1 MTELVFGRRYRVV
14 EKIGSGGMAE
24 VFKAVDDVLGRTV
37 AIKVL
42 HAQYASDP
50 DFVARFRQEAQA
62 AANLSSPNIVNI
74 FDWGRDDETY
84 YIVMEYV
91 HGTDLKTLVQEKG
104 PIDPLKAAEY
114 GSQVCAALTA
124 AHGYDIVHRDIK
136 PQNIVLT
143 PDGIIKVMDFGI
155 ARAGNSTL
163 TQTGS
168 VLGTAHY
175 VSPEQAQGQ
184 NLGPQSDLYSLGV
197 VLYELTTG
205 QVPFDAET
213 PVAVALKQVND
224 EPQPPRMLNPDIP
237 PSLEAVI
244 LRAMAK
250 DPAERYASAEEM
262 RRDLQRVASGRVVET
277 PVAAAAG
284 GTAVM
289 SAVGNDTRVRPV
301 SSQKKRWPWVVVII
315 VGLILLGIGAAYAFG
330 LLGGPEK
337 IVVPDV
343 TGMTEEEAVEAL
355 TAVGLTLGDTEE
367 TNSETVDAGLVIS
380 QSPEPGVEVELG
392 NSVKLVISAGKELFE
407 VPDVV
412 GLTESEAIEALRA
425 AGFQVGS
432 IQREYNSEVDADHVI
447 SQEPVSGQMAPAA
460 AAIALTV
467 SRGKELREVPDV
479 VGDSKANAE
488 SALSDAGFKSKS
500 SEEFSD
506 SVDKGKVMRQSPQGG
521 VSVEVGSTVTI
532 VISKGRDLVTVPYV
546 IGEQEADAIKMIED
560 AGLTAMVNYQADPRD
575 GEVLTQDPVPDTEVK
590 RGETVNIWVGKA
602 PPAP

>member
-1 MTELVFGRRYRVV
+1 M
-14 EKIGSGGMAE
+14 
-24 VFKAVDDVLGRTV
+24 
-37 AIKVL
+37 
-42 HAQYASDP
+42 
-50 DFVARFRQEAQA
+50 
-62 AANLSSPNIVNI
+62 
-74 FDWGRDDETY
+74 
-84 YIVMEYV
+84 
-91 HGTDLKTLVQEKG
+91 
-104 PIDPLKAAEY
+104 
-114 GSQVCAALTA
+114 
-124 AHGYDIVHRDIK
+124 
-136 PQNIVLT
+136 
-143 PDGIIKVMDFGI
+143 
-155 ARAGNSTL
+155 
-163 TQTGS
+163 
-168 VLGTAHY
+168 
-175 VSPEQAQGQ
+175 
-184 NLGPQSDLYSLGV
+184 
-197 VLYELTTG
+197 
-205 QVPFDAET
+205 PFDAET

-224 EPQPPRMLNPDIP
+224 EPQPPRQVNPDIP

-301 SSQKKRWPWVVVII
+301 SSKRNRWPWVVVII
-315 VGLILLGIGAAYAFG
+315 IGLTLLGIGAAYAFG
-330 LLGGPEK
+330 LIGGPEK

-367 TNSETVDAGLVIS
+367 TNSETVEAGLIIS

-392 NSVKLVISAGKELFE
+392 NSVKIVISAGQELFE

-425 AGFQVGS
+425 VGFQVGS
-432 IQREYNSEVDADHVI
+432 INREYNSEVDADHVI
-447 SQEPVSGQMAPAA
+447 SQDPVSGQMAPAA

-506 SVDKGKVMRQSPQGG
+506 SVDKGKVIRQSPQGG

-546 IGEQEADAIKMIED
+546 IGEPEADAIRMIED

-590 RGETVNIWVGKA
+590 RGETVNIWVGKT
-602 PPAP
+602 PPGP

>member
-1 MTELVFGRRYRVV
+1 VTELVFGRRYRVV

-24 VFKAVDDVLGRTV
+24 VYKAVDDVLGRTV
-37 AIKVL
+37 AVKVL
-42 HAQYASDP
+42 HPQYASDP
-50 DFVARFRQEAQA
+50 NFVARFRQEAQA

-74 FDWGRDDETY
+74 FDWGRDDDVY

-91 HGTDLKTLVQEKG
+91 HGTDLKALVQEKG
-104 PIDPLKAAEY
+104 PVDPLKAAEY
-114 GSQVCAALTA
+114 GAQVCAALTA

-175 VSPEQAQGQ
+175 VSPEQAQGR
-184 NLGPQSDLYSLGV
+184 NLGLQSDLYSLGI

-205 QVPFDAET
+205 QVPFDADT
-213 PVAVALKQVND
+213 PVAVALKQVNE
-224 EPQPPRMLNPDIP
+224 EPIPPRQLNPDIP

-262 RRDLQRVASGRVVET
+262 RRDLQRVASGRMVEA
-277 PVAAAAG
+277 PIAAA

-289 SAVGNDTRVRPV
+289 PAVNGASRVRPV
-301 SSQKKRWPWVVVII
+301 SAKRKWWPWVVLV
-315 VGLILLGIGAAYAFG
+315 VGLLLLGIGAAYAFG
-330 LLGGPEK
+330 LIGGPEK

-343 TGMTEEEAVEAL
+343 AGLTEGEAAEAL
-355 TAVGLTLGDTEE
+355 TAVGLTVGDTEE
-367 TNSETVDAGLVIS
+367 TNSEDVEVGLIVS

-392 NSVKLVISAGKELFE
+392 GAIKLVISAGKELFE

-412 GLTESEAIEALRA
+412 GLTESEAIEALRSA
-425 AGFQVGS
+425 NFQVGS
-432 IQREYNSEVDADHVI
+432 IQREYNKDIDADHVI
-447 SQEPVSGQMAPAA
+447 SQAPVGGEMAPTG
-460 AAIALTV
+460 AAITLIV
-467 SRGKELREVPDV
+467 SRGTELREVPDV
-479 VGDSKANAE
+479 VGQSKSGAE
-488 SALSDAGFKSKS
+488 TTLSDAGFKSTS

-506 SVDKGKVMRQSPQGG
+506 SVAKGKVMRQSPQGG
-521 VSVEVGSTVTI
+521 VSVEVGSTVSI
-532 VISKGRDLVTVPYV
+532 VISKGSDVVNVPDV
-546 IGEQEADAIKMIED
+546 IGEQEADAIQMIED
-560 AGLTAMVNYQADPRD
+560 AGLTYLVNYQAAPRD
-575 GEVLTQDPVPDTEVK
+575 GEVLTQAPVPDTEIK
-590 RGETVNIWVGKA
+590 RGETVTIWVGKT
-602 PPAP
+602 PPGP

>member
-1 MTELVFGRRYRVV
+1 VTELVFGRRYRVV

-24 VFKAVDDVLGRTV
+24 VYKAVDDVLGRTV

-50 DFVARFRQEAQA
+50 GFVARFRQEAQA

-91 HGTDLKTLVQEKG
+91 HGTDLKTLVQENG

-143 PDGIIKVMDFGI
+143 PDGVIKVMDFGI

-175 VSPEQAQGQ
+175 VSPEQAQGR

-205 QVPFDAET
+205 DVPFDAET
-213 PVAVALKQVND
+213 PVAVALKQVNE
-224 EPQPPRMLNPDIP
+224 EPIAPRNLNGDIP

-244 LRAMAK
+244 MRAMAK
-250 DPAERYASAEEM
+250 NPADRYASAEEM
-262 RRDLQRVASGRVVET
+262 RRDLQRVAAGRVVET

-289 SAVGNDTRVRPV
+289 SAVGDTRVRPV
-301 SSQKKRWPWVVVII
+301 KTRKKWPWVVAII
-315 VGLILLGIGAAYAFG
+315 AGLVLLGFGAAYAFG
-330 LLGGPEK
+330 LIGGPEK

-355 TAVGLTLGDTEE
+355 TAVGLTVGDTEE
-367 TNSETVDAGLVIS
+367 TNSEDVEAGSIIT

-392 NSVKLVISAGKELFE
+392 TAVKLVISAGKELFA

-432 IQREYNSEVDADHVI
+432 IQREYNSDVDADHVI
-447 SQEPVSGQMAPAA
+447 SQEPVAGQMAPTAT
-460 AAIALTV
+460 AITLTV
-467 SRGKELREVPDV
+467 SRGTELREVPDV
-479 VGDSKANAE
+479 LGQSKSSAE
-488 SALSDAGFKSKS
+488 SELSEAGFKYKS
-500 SEEFSD
+500 TEEFSD
-506 SVDKGKVMRQSPQGG
+506 TVDAGDVIRQSPQGG
-521 VSVEVGSTVTI
+521 VSVEVGSTVTF
-532 VISKGRDLVTVPYV
+532 VVSKGQDLVTVPYV
-546 IGEQEADAIKMIED
+546 IGEQEADAIQLIED
-560 AGLTAMVNYQADPRD
+560 AGLVAVVNYQTDPRD

-590 RGETVNIWVGKA
+590 RGETVNIWVGNA